1 MVLQQQRSAAAS
13 RVRAVVL
20 ALGGATALVSP
31 LQAQSPD
38 PELDKDPGFTEIIVT
53 ARKREESLQDVPLS
67 IATLDAAQLQGRG
80 LTSDYDIANFTVG
93 FRTLQQTGRDTD
105 RPTIRGMGAPVSRG
119 EPNASYFIDG
129 VFVSGSISTAV
140 TGAVERV
147 EVLRGPQSAQFGRAT
162 FAGAVNYVTK
172 KPTDTFQAELNGR
185 SGTHDDHA
193 VNGWASGPIGDS
205 TFSYLV
211 SGSWSEYGGQWRNQ
225 LEAGEPSLR
234 PGQAGS
240 AGQADYDSDGRLPVR
255 VFLTDSPQMADNTR
269 LGAEETT
276 DLLGKLVWRP
286 VDGSEVS
293 LKYGFTKSDDSHF
306 PNFLATDLN
315 CNLPYAGTEGEPWF
329 ATTNGDY
336 CGKWS
341 VDGRVNR
348 INIPDFREGVK
359 YVFADVLPDPDDP
372 HPDDYSI
379 PGQEPGTYRE
389 QNRVLLEYVQ
399 DIAGFTLTTRG
410 AWNKD
415 DFDQLF
421 DLDHTQTR
429 AVWGLFH
436 FNLQRDIEDKSL
448 EFRIDSPGDMPVR
461 YSLGA
466 YWYDQDRENR
476 QRSYLGPSLVLNNF
490 FLAGG
495 PVTADFSPSTYIDV
509 SNKAVFGLVDID
521 LAEQWTLAVEARYA
535 QDEKSLNGGSLGSCD
550 PGDPDVCSPDQ
561 VDLDFSNFTPRITL
575 RWRPTDELT
584 LYFLTAKGNKPG
596 DFNTE
601 FFRASNDPRAVM
613 AGLDGCTPSTPL
625 LVSPCL
631 PESLAVIKEEEQ
643 WTYELGAKASW
654 LDGRLS
660 TNLAAYYIDWQNQGL
675 FTNVKILQNS
685 GTYLTTTII
694 RNVGQSEV
702 QGIELETSFRAT
714 DNLSLIANYGYTDSR
729 YVEGDDPGLLESTG
743 DGDISGK
750 HVPNVP
756 KHTLILGASVTAP
769 LSDGLTLFITPDFVL
784 NSKRYTSANNFSWIG
799 NDQTLNLRAGVEADR
814 WTLTGYVRNLTDDN
828 TPVAV
833 LDFYNFGSVDIQP
846 LRDAGLI
853 DAYGN
858 LRNSPNTGDAT
869 ADANSAKDPRLY
881 GINPKR
887 GRDVG
892 VEFQYRF

>member
-1 MVLQQQRSAAAS
+1 MWRSAAAGA
-13 RVRAVVL
+13 RALVLGAVSSSGFVLPVL
-20 ALGGATALVSP
+20 A
-31 LQAQSPD
+31 QSAGPEPD
-38 PELDKDPGFTEIIVT
+38 SMAGVTEIIVT

-67 IATLDAAQLQGRG
+67 IATLDASQLQSRG

-172 KPTDTFQAELNGR
+172 KPGDTFKGEINGKA
-185 SGTHDDHA
+185 GTHDDHA
-193 VNGWASGPIGDS
+193 VSGWASGPIGDS
-205 TFSYLV
+205 AFSYLV
-211 SGSWSEYGGQWRNQ
+211 SGSWSEYGGQWRNELQ
-225 LEAGEPSLR
+225 E
-234 PGQAGS
+234 GQAG
-240 AGQADYDSDGRLPVR
+240 YDSDPRLPVR
-255 VFLTDSPQMADNTR
+255 RFLDDPPQMADNTK

-286 VDGSEVS
+286 TDDAELS

-315 CNLPYAGTEGEPWF
+315 CNLPYVGTEGEPWF

-359 YVFADVLPDPDDP
+359 YRFADLLPSEDDP
-372 HPDDYSI
+372 RPEDYSI
-379 PGQEPGTYRE
+379 AGREPGTYRE

-399 DIAGFTLTTRG
+399 DVAGFTLTTRG

-415 DFDQLF
+415 DFEQLF

-429 AVWGLFH
+429 AVWGLFS

-448 EFRIDSPGDMPVR
+448 EFRIDSPGDLPVR

-476 QRSYLGPSLVLNNF
+476 QRSYLGPSLVLNDF
-490 FLAGG
+490 FLPGG
-495 PVTADFSPSTYIDV
+495 PVTSDYTPSTYVDV
-509 SNKAVFGLVDID
+509 TNKAVFGILDID
-521 LAEQWTLAVEARYA
+521 LAEQWTLALEARYA
-535 QDEKSLNGGSLGSCD
+535 KDEKSLSGGSLGTCD
-550 PGDPDVCSPDQ
+550 PADPDLCSPDK

-575 RWRPTDELT
+575 RYKPVDDLT
-584 LYFLTAKGNKPG
+584 LYFMTAKGNKPG

-601 FFRASNDPRAVM
+601 FFRAGNDPNAVN

-631 PESLAVIKEEEQ
+631 PESLAVVKEEEQ
-643 WTYELGAKASW
+643 WTYEVGAKASW
-654 LDGRLS
+654 LDGRLN

-675 FTNVKILQNS
+675 FTNVKILQSS

-694 RNVGQSEV
+694 RNVGRSEV
-702 QGIELETSFRAT
+702 KGLELETSFRAT
-714 DNLSLIANYGYTDSR
+714 DNLSLVANYGYTDSR
-729 YVEGDDPGLLESTG
+729 YMEGDDPGLLESTG
-743 DGDISGK
+743 NGDISGK

-756 KHTLILGASVTAP
+756 KHTLILGANITAALP
-769 LSDGLTLFITPDFVL
+769 SGLTLFITPDFVL

-799 NDQTLNLRAGVEADR
+799 SDQTLNLRAGVEADQ

-828 TPVAV
+828 TPVSV

-869 ADANSAKDPRLY
+869 ADSNNAKDPRLY

>member
-1 MVLQQQRSAAAS
+1 MIAESGWRSAATGLCALF
-13 RVRAVVL
+13 L
-20 ALGGATALVSP
+20 APGIATP
-31 LQAQSPD
+31 LFAQSADLEDPD
-38 PELDKDPGFTEIIVT
+38 SIAGVTEIIVT

-67 IATLDAAQLQGRG
+67 IATLSAEQLQGRG
-80 LTSDYDIANFTVG
+80 LLSDYDIANFTVG

-162 FAGAVNYVTK
+162 FAGAVNYVTR
-172 KPTDTFQAELNGR
+172 KPTDTLQGEINAR

-193 VNGWASGPIGDS
+193 VSGWASGPIGDS
-205 TFSYLV
+205 AFSYLV

-225 LEAGEPSLR
+225 LEAG
-234 PGQAGS
+234 QAGYDS
-240 AGQADYDSDGRLPVR
+240 DARLPLRFFLDDAPQQADY
-255 VFLTDSPQMADNTR
+255 TR
-269 LGAEETT
+269 LGEEETT

-286 VDGSEVS
+286 TEDAEFS

-306 PNFLATDLN
+306 PNYLATDLN
-315 CNLPYAGTEGEPWF
+315 CNLPYVGTEDEPWF
-329 ATTNGDY
+329 PTTNGDY

-341 VDGRVNR
+341 VDGRINR
-348 INIPDFREGVK
+348 INLPDIREGVS
-359 YVFADVLPDPDDP
+359 YRFADTLPSEDDP
-372 HPDDYSI
+372 QPENYSI

-399 DIAGFTLTTRG
+399 DVSGFTLTTRG

-415 DFDQLF
+415 DFEQLF

-436 FNLQRDIEDKSL
+436 FDLQRDIKDKSL
-448 EFRIDSPGDMPVR
+448 EFRIDSPGELPVR
-461 YSLGA
+461 YSLGV

-476 QRSYLGPSLVLNNF
+476 QRSYLGPALVLGNF
-490 FLAGG
+490 FVAGG
-495 PVTADFSPSTYIDV
+495 PVTSDFTPSTFIDV
-509 SNKAVFGLVDID
+509 TNKAVFGSLDID
-521 LAEQWTLAVEARYA
+521 LAEQWTLALEGRYA
-535 QDEKSLNGGSLGSCD
+535 KDEKSLHGGSLGTCD
-550 PGDPDVCSPDQ
+550 PDDPGICSPQ
-561 VDLDFSNFTPRITL
+561 GVDLSFNNFTPRITL
-575 RWRPTDELT
+575 RYQPADEMT

-601 FFRASNDPRAVM
+601 FFRAGNDPRAVN
-613 AGLDGCTPSTPL
+613 AGLNGCTPQLPA
-625 LVSPCL
+625 LVTPCL
-631 PESLAVIKEEEQ
+631 PESLAVIQEEEQ

-654 LDGRLS
+654 FDGRLN

-694 RNVGQSEV
+694 RNVGRSEV
-702 QGIELETSFRAT
+702 KGLELETSFRAT

-743 DGDISGK
+743 NGDLSGNY
-750 HVPNVP
+750 VPGVP
-756 KHTLILGASVTAP
+756 KHTVILGANVTAP
-769 LSDGLTLFITPDFVL
+769 LSSGLTLFITPDFVL
-784 NSKRYTSANNFSWIG
+784 NSKRYTSANNFAWIG
-799 NDQTLNLRAGVEADR
+799 NDTTLNLRAGVEAER

-828 TPVAV
+828 TPVSV
-833 LDFYNFGSVDIQP
+833 LDFFNFGSVEIQP

-858 LRNSPNTGDAT
+858 LRNSPITG
-869 ADANSAKDPRLY
+869 ADSDVDNAKDPRLY